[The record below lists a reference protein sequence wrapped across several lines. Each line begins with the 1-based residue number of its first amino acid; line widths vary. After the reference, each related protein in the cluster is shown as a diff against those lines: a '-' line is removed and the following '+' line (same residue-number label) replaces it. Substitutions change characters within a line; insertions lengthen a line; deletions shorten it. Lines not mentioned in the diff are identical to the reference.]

1 MPPLAPAEAEKRAF
15 KCLSG
20 LPAGLSCRPMGKNWT
35 EVRVIVPYGWGELVA
50 GLFAASPFTGVAFGP
65 SSLASEPLPEGLGYL
80 RAYVP
85 SDHDSDA
92 LRQGVRK
99 RLDELAESVGDDEL
113 VGLPVRFH
121 PLPEED
127 WANSWK
133 KSWKPFRC
141 GDIAVVPK
149 HYNGPVRETDKRLVL
164 DPGGVFGTG
173 RHATTR
179 TCIKVIQARMRGG
192 ESVLDAGCGTG
203 ILAGVALLSGA
214 RRVVGF
220 DLDPSAASHFDELMT
235 DNNLSA
241 QATFRAGGFEV
252 LRPDEQYDVVVA
264 NIYSDIIQ
272 DHARDLRRVLKS
284 DGWFVF
290 SGCPVHHAVA
300 TRKAIAASGLVIEA
314 EHVRGLWH
322 SFEGVRG

>member
-1 MPPLAPAEAEKRAF
+1 
-15 KCLSG
+15 
-20 LPAGLSCRPMGKNWT
+20 MGKSWT
-35 EVRVIVPYGWGELVA
+35 EVRVVVPDGWGELVA
-50 GLFAASPFTGVAFGP
+50 DLFAASPFTGVAFGP

-85 SDHDSDA
+85 SDHDNDAVRLDVRARLDA
-92 LRQGVRK
+92 LAERVGV
-99 RLDELAESVGDDEL
+99 DEL
-113 VGLPVRFH
+113 VAMPVRFH

-133 KSWKPFRC
+133 KSWRPFRC

-149 HYNGPVRETDKRLVL
+149 HYDGPVRPSDKRLVL

-179 TCIKVIQARMRGG
+179 TCIKVIQERMRGG

-214 RRVVGF
+214 KRVVGF
-220 DLDPSAASHFDELMT
+220 DLDPSAASHFEELMV
-235 DNNLSA
+235 DNQLAA

-252 LRPDEQYDVVVA
+252 LRPDECFDVVVA

-272 DHARDLRRVLKS
+272 TYARELKQALAPN
-284 DGWFVF
+284 GWFVL

-300 TRKAIAASGLVIEA
+300 TRKAIQAVGFELQA

-322 SFEGVRG
+322 TFTGVQAG